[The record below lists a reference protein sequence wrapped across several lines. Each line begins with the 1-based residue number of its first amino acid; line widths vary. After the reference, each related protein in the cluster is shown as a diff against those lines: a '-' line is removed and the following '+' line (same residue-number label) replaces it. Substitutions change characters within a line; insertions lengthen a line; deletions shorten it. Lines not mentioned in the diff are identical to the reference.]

1 MFSLWIYQGENQMS
15 NTIQPGIYKA
25 ECSGTDKPLKGLMVK
40 YKAGLTG
47 YMIYEIEKFGD
58 IKIHPLDFWQ
68 ESKVRRWIE
77 KHKATMV
84 F

>member
-1 MFSLWIYQGENQMS
+1 MS
-15 NTIQPGIYKA
+15 NPIQPGIYVA
-25 ECSGTDKPLKGLMVK
+25 ECSGTDKPLKGLIVK
-40 YKAGLTG
+40 SKMANINDY
-47 YMIYEIEKFGD
+47 IVHEIKKFRGIQVD
-58 IKIHPLDFWQ
+58 PVWYWK